1 MTQKNIRGVPFKAYW
16 FFRCKQIWRTSAFVR
31 FNSYPVGLPT
41 TAAEVE
47 ANMKRFSTFS
57 PLLLLPVPSFSV
69 VDVAAATVDTWR
81 PDPTCDAPSIGHK
94 NGCGPSPSPPP
105 SPSRKPPASPAPAP
119 PEQCPNKIRQMRRS
133 RQRGRRRRRGG
144 GGGVEPE
151 GGGGG
156 RQRASRRSR

>member
-94 NGCGPSPSPPP
+94 NGCGPSPSP
-105 SPSRKPPASPAPAP
+105 SRKPPASPAPAP

-133 RQRGRRRRRGG
+133 RQRERVGA
-144 GGGVEPE
+144 EPE
-151 GGGGG
+151 GGGGAGGRG